1 MLNNKI
7 FKRAIDVLSINSNEL
22 SSLSKIY
29 LISIVK
35 LTLDL
40 LNEEIDNNYKNND
53 ELATLINTIEI
64 LHTKFEKYYDWNGD
78 FYFNDHDT
86 IIKKSFLTYISEKNN
101 KYYSVDDIKV
111 KCFVLEDF
119 IEIYECSKFK
129 KINEKNKLIE
139 FNEIQLIYNNW
150 KKVLNFI

>member
-1 MLNNKI
+1 MPNKKIITRANNI
-7 FKRAIDVLSINSNEL
+7 LSINCDEL

-40 LNEEIDNNYKNND
+40 LNDELIENND
-53 ELATLINTIEI
+53 ELTTLINTIEI

-78 FYFNDHDT
+78 FYFNDYDT

-119 IEIYECSKFK
+119 IEMYKCSKFK

-139 FNEIQLIYNNW
+139 LSEIKLIYNNW
-150 KKVLNFI
+150 KKILNFI